1 MHPLITKDDYKGF
14 AAKYRGS
21 DEEAQ
26 DLLDYYAENEG
37 DVSNIIQAIMCCVNE
52 DAARFVK
59 FFEEKISAGTIKH
72 FTKTFNKTKTKI
84 QLLAD
89 ERKEAKA
96 EKAKLK

>member
-1 MHPLITKDDYKGF
+1 
-14 AAKYRGS
+14 
-21 DEEAQ
+21 
-26 DLLDYYAENEG
+26 
-37 DVSNIIQAIMCCVNE
+37 MCCVNE

-59 FFEEKISAGTIKH
+59 FFEEKIAVGKIKH

-89 ERKEAKA
+89 ERKEAKT